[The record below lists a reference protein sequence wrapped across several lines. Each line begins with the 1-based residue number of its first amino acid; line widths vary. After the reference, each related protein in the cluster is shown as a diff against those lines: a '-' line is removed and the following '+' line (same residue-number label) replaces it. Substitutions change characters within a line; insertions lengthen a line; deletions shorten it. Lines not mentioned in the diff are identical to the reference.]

1 MSARSTTAGRK
12 PRVTVRD
19 VARDLGMSVAT
30 VSRAFHAEGTIAL
43 ETRRQVLKRAGEL
56 GYRPNPFARSLI
68 TKRTH
73 IAGIVAAD
81 ITNPFYPE
89 VLTRLTESLQAIDMN
104 VMLFT
109 ANPSRGV
116 DESLRLMLHY
126 QPDIAILLAASL
138 SSEAAQACREA
149 GTPVI
154 FFNRYAADRKSFA
167 VTCDNT
173 RGGRE
178 LADHLI
184 DRGYRRLAYVAGRPD
199 ASTNVDRWKGFRARC
214 LARGLPEPLRE
225 EAGSFSYEAGYA
237 AACRLLARDPRP
249 DAVFGANDILAIGVI
264 DAARREFGLALPEDL
279 AVVGF
284 DDIAMAAWPP
294 YFLTTMRQPIERMIA
309 STIELVGRLT
319 QRSEEAPSVTRIP
332 GKLIERGT
340 TRQASESEPEPP
352 RLYPPRPPKGGE
364 GRGEGVPATSK
375 EGAGKESEHPI
386 LFPPRPRNGGEGRG
400 EGVPA
405 TSKRPAGKTRI
416 PSKPLERARELRQR
430 STDSE
435 RRLWHWLR
443 NRQIDGVK
451 FRRQVPLGAY
461 VVDFLAADHRLV
473 IEIDGGQHASQQD
486 YDRRRTAWLEA
497 QGYRVIRFWSNEVLA
512 NTEGVIA
519 AIGAA
524 LKLRPPHPDPL
535 TPAGGEGE

>member
-237 AACRLLARDPRP
+237 AACRLLARDPGP

-294 YFLTTMRQPIERMIA
+294 YSLTTMRQPIERMIA

-375 EGAGKESEHPI
+375 
-386 LFPPRPRNGGEGRG
+386 
-400 EGVPA
+400 
-405 TSKRPAGKTRI
+405 RPAGKTRI
-416 PSKPLERARELRQR
+416 PGKPLERARELRQR

-473 IEIDGGQHASQQD
+473 VEIDGGQHASQQD

-535 TPAGGEGE
+535 PPAGRGIADE

>member
-1 MSARSTTAGRK
+1 MSARSATAGRK

-30 VSRAFHAEGTIAL
+30 VSRAFHAEGTIAT
-43 ETRRQVLKRAGEL
+43 ETRHQVLKRAGEL

-138 SSEAAQACREA
+138 SSEAAEACRAA

-264 DAARREFGLALPEDL
+264 DAARREFGLTLPEDL

-294 YFLTTMRQPIERMIA
+294 YSLTTMRQPIERMIA
-309 STIELVGRLT
+309 STVELVGRLT

-332 GKLIERGT
+332 GQLIERST
-340 TRQASESEPEPP
+340 TRRASESEHPRLYPP
-352 RLYPPRPPKGGE
+352 RPPKGGEGRGEGVHQGRAARPLSPHPPHRLRDGSPPSPASKRGRGTETPPRPPKGGEGRGEGVPATSGDVEKRLERNRDGRRGAATATPSPRPSPSFRGARESKEGPTTRQLLGSEHRRPYPPRPPKGGE
-364 GRGEGVPATSK
+364 GRGEGVPATSTQAHA
-375 EGAGKESEHPI
+375 EPHSRHLAESAPASCASGRPIPNAGSGI
-386 LFPPRPRNGGEGRG
+386 GC
-400 EGVPA
+400 A
-405 TSKRPAGKTRI
+405 IA
-416 PSKPLERARELRQR
+416 R
-430 STDSE
+430 ST
-435 RRLWHWLR
+435 
-443 NRQIDGVK
+443 
-451 FRRQVPLGAY
+451 A
-461 VVDFLAADHRLV
+461 
-473 IEIDGGQHASQQD
+473 
-486 YDRRRTAWLEA
+486 
-497 QGYRVIRFWSNEVLA
+497 
-512 NTEGVIA
+512 
-519 AIGAA
+519 
-524 LKLRPPHPDPL
+524 
-535 TPAGGEGE
+535 